1 MSYIKT
7 FQAEVEAFLER
18 HDMYP
23 TTFGKLC
30 SNNTALVSRIRA
42 GNIAT
47 VAKIVIAQLAP
58 VDPPDPI
65 RRSARFDMTAD
76 YRSAFRQ
83 MIQAL
88 SQ

>member
-18 HDMYP
+18 NDMYP

-47 VAKIVIAQLAP
+47 VAKIEE
-58 VDPPDPI
+58 I
-65 RRSARFDMTAD
+65 RKFMAD
-76 YRSAFRQ
+76 YDKKKRRRQ
-83 MIQAL
+83 PADRTVAA
-88 SQ
+88 